1 MNWAEIQENWSG
13 MSPLLKSVWPKLD
26 DEDLEQINGGRAAL
40 AAILRLRYGWGP
52 AEAEQEIGKF
62 EKDVRFPG
70 AVK

>member
-26 DEDLEQINGGRAAL
+26 DEDLERINGGREAL
-40 AAILRLRYGWGP
+40 AAALRRRYGWSP
-52 AEAEQEIGKF
+52 AETEQEIGKF